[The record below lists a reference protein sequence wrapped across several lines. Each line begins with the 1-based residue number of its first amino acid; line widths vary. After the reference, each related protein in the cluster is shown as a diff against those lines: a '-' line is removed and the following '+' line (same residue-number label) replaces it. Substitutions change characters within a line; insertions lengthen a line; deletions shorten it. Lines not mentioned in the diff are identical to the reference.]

1 MSINSNSVVGY
12 TAGVVTGVAYGLNP
26 LFAMPLMSNG
36 ASVDSILFFRYFIAV
51 ALLGLYLAWR
61 RASFRVT
68 LQQGAL
74 LAVLGLLFAASSI
87 LLFESYR
94 YIPSGLA
101 TTLIFLFPVMVA
113 LIMVLLGIYP
123 TWQVWLSIAISFV
136 GVIAMT
142 GVGTG
147 TAAHPVGVLLSIG
160 SALSYAIF
168 IVIVNR
174 SRSIARVSNTV
185 LTFYALAV
193 GSIVFGLRIIASDS
207 APMVGISGTVAWVN
221 LIGLALLPTIIS
233 TATLSVATRRIGAA
247 KASVLGVFEPITA
260 IIVGVAVLGEPLT
273 LNIILGISLA
283 IAAVLFMV
291 ISRLIAKK

>member
-51 ALLGLYLAWR
+51 TLLGLYLAWR

-113 LIMVLLGIYP
+113 LIMVLLGVYP

-207 APMVGISGTVAWVN
+207 APMAGISGTVAWVN

-247 KASVLGVFEPITA
+247 KASVLGVFEPVTA
-260 IIVGVAVLGEPLT
+260 IVVGVAVLGEPLT

-291 ISRLIAKK
+291 ISSRH

>member
-291 ISRLIAKK
+291 ISSRH

>member
-26 LFAMPLMSNG
+26 LFAMPLMNNG
-36 ASVDSILFFRYFIAV
+36 ASVYSILFFRYFLAV
-51 ALLGLYLAWR
+51 VILGLYLAWR
-61 RASFRVT
+61 RASFRIT
-68 LQQGAL
+68 LRQGAL

-87 LLFESYR
+87 LLFESYK

-113 LIMVLLGIYP
+113 LIMVFLGSYP
-123 TWQVWLSIAISFV
+123 TWQVWLSIAICFV

-147 TAAHPVGVLLSIG
+147 TAAHPLGVLMSIG

-193 GSIVFGLRIIASDS
+193 GSIVFGLRILASDTD
-207 APMVGISGTVAWVN
+207 PMAGILGTVAWVN

-260 IIVGVAVLGEPLT
+260 IVVGVAVLGEPLT

-283 IAAVLFMV
+283 
-291 ISRLIAKK
+291 

>member
-113 LIMVLLGIYP
+113 LIMVLLGVYP

-193 GSIVFGLRIIASDS
+193 GSIVFGLRILASDS
-207 APMVGISGTVAWVN
+207 APMAGISGTVAWVN

-260 IIVGVAVLGEPLT
+260 IVVGVAVLGEPLT

-291 ISRLIAKK
+291 ISSRH

>member
-1 MSINSNSVVGY
+1 MRLNSNSVIGY
-12 TAGVVTGVAYGLNP
+12 AAGVITGVAYGLNP
-26 LFAMPLMSNG
+26 LFAMPLMGRG

-51 ALLGLYLAWR
+51 LLLGLYLAWR
-61 RASFRVT
+61 RASLRVT
-68 LQQGAL
+68 LQQGAQL
-74 LAVLGLLFAASSI
+74 VILGLLFAASSI

-101 TTLIFLFPVMVA
+101 TTLVFLFPVIVA
-113 LIMVLLGIYP
+113 LIMVLLGVYP

-142 GVGTG
+142 GVGTS
-147 TAAHPVGVLLSIG
+147 TAAHPLGVLMSIG
-160 SALSYAIF
+160 SALAYAIF

-174 SRSIARVSNTV
+174 SRSLCHVSNTV
-185 LTFYALAV
+185 LTFYALAT
-193 GSIVFGLRIIASDS
+193 GSIVFAVRIFASDT
-207 APMVGISGTVAWVN
+207 AILAGISGTMAWID

-260 IIVGVAVLGEPLT
+260 IAIGVVVLGEPLT
-273 LNIILGISLA
+273 LNIVIGITLS
-283 IAAVLFMV
+283 IAAVIFMV
-291 ISRLIAKK
+291 VTSRR

>member
-113 LIMVLLGIYP
+113 LIMVLLGVYP

-207 APMVGISGTVAWVN
+207 APMAGISGTVAWVN

-291 ISRLIAKK
+291 ISSRH

>member
-36 ASVDSILFFRYFIAV
+36 VSVDSILFFRYFIAV

-174 SRSIARVSNTV
+174 SRSIARVSNIV

-207 APMVGISGTVAWVN
+207 APMVGISDTVAWVN

-291 ISRLIAKK
+291 ISSRH

>member
-51 ALLGLYLAWR
+51 ALLGVYLAWR

-113 LIMVLLGIYP
+113 LIMVLLGVYP

-207 APMVGISGTVAWVN
+207 APMAGISGTVAWVN

-291 ISRLIAKK
+291 ISSRH

>member
-1 MSINSNSVVGY
+1 MSINSNSIVGY

-291 ISRLIAKK
+291 ISSRH

>member
-113 LIMVLLGIYP
+113 LIMVLLGVYP

-291 ISRLIAKK
+291 ISSRH

>member
-12 TAGVVTGVAYGLNP
+12 TAGVITGVAYGLNP

-74 LAVLGLLFAASSI
+74 LAVLSLLFAASSI

-113 LIMVLLGIYP
+113 LIMVLLGVYP

-193 GSIVFGLRIIASDS
+193 GSIVFGLRILASDS
-207 APMVGISGTVAWVN
+207 APMAGISGTVAWVN

-247 KASVLGVFEPITA
+247 KASVLGVFEPVTA

-273 LNIILGISLA
+273 FNIILGISLA

-291 ISRLIAKK
+291 ISSRH

>member
-174 SRSIARVSNTV
+174 SRSIARVSNIV

-291 ISRLIAKK
+291 ISSRH

>member
-51 ALLGLYLAWR
+51 TLLGLYLAWR

-113 LIMVLLGIYP
+113 LIMVLLGVYP

-291 ISRLIAKK
+291 ISSRH

>member
-113 LIMVLLGIYP
+113 LIMVLLGVYP

-193 GSIVFGLRIIASDS
+193 GSIVFGLRILASDS
-207 APMVGISGTVAWVN
+207 APMAGISGTVAWVN

-247 KASVLGVFEPITA
+247 KASVLGVFEPVTA
-260 IIVGVAVLGEPLT
+260 IVVGVAVLGEPLT

-291 ISRLIAKK
+291 ISSRH

>member
-26 LFAMPLMSNG
+26 LFAMPLMNNG

-113 LIMVLLGIYP
+113 LIMVLLGVYP

-147 TAAHPVGVLLSIG
+147 TAAHPLGVLLSIG

-193 GSIVFGLRIIASDS
+193 GSIVFGLRILASDS
-207 APMVGISGTVAWVN
+207 APMAGISGTVAWVN

-260 IIVGVAVLGEPLT
+260 IVVGVAVLGEPLT

-291 ISRLIAKK
+291 ISSRH

>member
-113 LIMVLLGIYP
+113 LIMAA
-123 TWQVWLSIAISFV
+123 SSF
-136 GVIAMT
+136 
-142 GVGTG
+142 
-147 TAAHPVGVLLSIG
+147 L
-160 SALSYAIF
+160 
-168 IVIVNR
+168 
-174 SRSIARVSNTV
+174 
-185 LTFYALAV
+185 
-193 GSIVFGLRIIASDS
+193 
-207 APMVGISGTVAWVN
+207 
-221 LIGLALLPTIIS
+221 
-233 TATLSVATRRIGAA
+233 
-247 KASVLGVFEPITA
+247 
-260 IIVGVAVLGEPLT
+260 
-273 LNIILGISLA
+273 
-283 IAAVLFMV
+283 
-291 ISRLIAKK
+291 

>member
-12 TAGVVTGVAYGLNP
+12 TAGVITGVAYGLNP

-113 LIMVLLGIYP
+113 LIMVLLGVYP

-291 ISRLIAKK
+291 ISSRH

>member
-113 LIMVLLGIYP
+113 LIMVLLGVYP

-193 GSIVFGLRIIASDS
+193 GSIVFGLRILASDS
-207 APMVGISGTVAWVN
+207 APMAGISGTVAWVN

-291 ISRLIAKK
+291 ISSRH

>member
-113 LIMVLLGIYP
+113 LIMVLLGVYP

-193 GSIVFGLRIIASDS
+193 GTIVFGLRIIASDS
-207 APMVGISGTVAWVN
+207 APMVGISDTVAWVN

-291 ISRLIAKK
+291 ISSRH

>member
-12 TAGVVTGVAYGLNP
+12 TAGVITGVAYGLNP

-113 LIMVLLGIYP
+113 LIMVLLGVYP
-123 TWQVWLSIAISFV
+123 SWQVWLSIAISFV

-193 GSIVFGLRIIASDS
+193 GSIVFGLRILASDS
-207 APMVGISGTVAWVN
+207 APMAGISGTVAWVN

-291 ISRLIAKK
+291 ISSRH

>member
-51 ALLGLYLAWR
+51 ALLGVYLAWR

-113 LIMVLLGIYP
+113 LIMVLLGVYP

-193 GSIVFGLRIIASDS
+193 GSIVFGLRILASDS
-207 APMVGISGTVAWVN
+207 APMAGISGTVAWVN

-291 ISRLIAKK
+291 ISSRH